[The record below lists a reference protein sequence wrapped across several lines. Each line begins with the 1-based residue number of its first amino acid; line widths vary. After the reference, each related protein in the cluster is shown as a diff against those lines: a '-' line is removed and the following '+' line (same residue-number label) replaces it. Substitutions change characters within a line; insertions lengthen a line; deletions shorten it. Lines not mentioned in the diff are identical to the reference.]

1 MVGNP
6 NHGGMV
12 ASAYTMDLRSKIRVV
27 PDFPKPGVSFKDIT
41 TLLKDGAALRYVVD
55 RMADH
60 FKDSKVD
67 VILGVES
74 RGFLFGAPLAYKMGT
89 GFVLVRKPGKLPS
102 GIVRASYE
110 LEYGSD
116 SLEIHRDAIEP
127 GQRVLLVDDLLA
139 TGGTMAAAADLVK
152 QLQGEIAGFAFAV
165 ELTYLNGRDKLGDE
179 EILSLVC
186 YDS

>member
-1 MVGNP
+1 
-6 NHGGMV
+6 
-12 ASAYTMDLRSKIRVV
+12 MDLCSKIRIV

-55 RMADH
+55 EMAER
-60 FKDSKVD
+60 FKDSNVD

-89 GFVLVRKPGKLPS
+89 GFILVRKPGKLPS
-102 GIVRASYE
+102 ETVGVSYD

-116 SLEIHRDAIEP
+116 SLEIHRDAIAP

-152 QLQGEIAGFAFAV
+152 QLKGEIVGYAFVV
-165 ELTYLNGRDKLGDE
+165 ELAYLNGRDKLGDYD
-179 EILSLVC
+179 ILSMIR

>member
-1 MVGNP
+1 
-6 NHGGMV
+6 
-12 ASAYTMDLRSKIRVV
+12 MDLYSKIRIVS
-27 PDFPKPGVSFKDIT
+27 DFPKPGVSFKDIT
-41 TLLKDGAALRYVVD
+41 TLLKDGEALRYVVD
-55 RMADH
+55 QMARR
-60 FKDSKVD
+60 FADSNVD

-102 GIVRASYE
+102 NILRASYE

-116 SLEIHRDAIEP
+116 SLEIHEDAIEP

-139 TGGTMAAAADLVK
+139 TGGTMAAAAKLVNDLK
-152 QLQGEIAGFAFAV
+152 GEIAGFAFVV
-165 ELTYLNGRDKLGDE
+165 ELTYLNGRDKLGDYD
-179 EILSLVC
+179 IMSMLR